1 MLGLPFA
8 FLMNPFA
15 LMFLAALMAFTS
27 SVSVNLDLA
36 TGAAHQ
42 QVSPALSEEETAS
55 DLLRGYEGL
64 KAVP

>member
-42 QVSPALSEEETAS
+42 QVSPCPFG
-55 DLLRGYEGL
+55 RRNRF
-64 KAVP
+64 